1 MTIQDLGSHRFFLSF
16 FTISASPFTG
26 CYTDKGENFRAN
38 VSVTEKGLVCQRWNS
53 SDPHHHIISTED
65 YPELAGGHN
74 FCRNPGGKKKKPWCF
89 TTDADTKFDFCDI
102 PSCGKL
108 AVVASTMELN
118 GNLASCLTESSLK
131 LEQNMTNCFR
141 IMLFIMSRNVLASGL
156 F

>member
-1 MTIQDLGSHRFFLSF
+1 
-16 FTISASPFTG
+16 
-26 CYTDKGENFRAN
+26 

-108 AVVASTMELN
+108 TVVSSSVGVY
-118 GNLASCLTESSLK
+118 GNLVSCCLTKESVK
-131 LEQNMTNCFR
+131 LEQNSTYCVTM
-141 IMLFIMSRNVLASGL
+141 MLFVTSRNAFASGTRFSKVPKSFRSRKAVAKSQTL
-156 F
+156 